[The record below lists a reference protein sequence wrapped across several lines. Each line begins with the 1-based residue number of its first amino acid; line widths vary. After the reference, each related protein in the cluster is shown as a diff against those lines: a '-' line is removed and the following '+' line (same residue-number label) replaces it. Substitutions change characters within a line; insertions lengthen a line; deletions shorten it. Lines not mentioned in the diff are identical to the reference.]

1 MASNPVETPS
11 EQGLASA
18 PVDVEVALP
27 DSLAQDV
34 TGSPQLNLTTRRRRQ
49 SRGLW
54 YEAGRD
60 LITRRRSGQVG
71 LAIVLVLISIAL
83 LAPTLATHNP
93 NDVLIG
99 KEEGL
104 KRRQAPCIYA
114 LSNLPDV
121 PILNFFRCD
130 PGQPEHYF
138 GTDGNGRDLYSR
150 VLYGARV
157 SLKAG
162 IYTVTLA
169 VFVGML
175 FGAIAGYLGAI
186 YDNALM
192 RVMDVLLAFPALIL
206 AIAINSALLQ
216 VADDS
221 FLSQGLNFMQRAF
234 GFEDIGLLTALISIA
249 IVSIPTYAR
258 VVRSQ
263 VLSIKE
269 QEYVTAARAIGA
281 KHNRILFRAI
291 LPNATAPLIVAATLG
306 IATAILDTA
315 ALSFLGLGAQPPTA
329 EWGAMIGA
337 ERNQMFTSP
346 HLILFPGLAIV
357 ITVLA
362 FNLLGD
368 GLRDSLDPRMKNR

>member
-1 MASNPVETPS
+1 MTQPS
-11 EQGLASA
+11 DPPSPPSA
-18 PVDVEVALP
+18 ADVAADGTIAEVASP
-27 DSLAQDV
+27 VSSPVFSLA
-34 TGSPQLNLTTRRRRQ
+34 TPRRQ
-49 SRGLW
+49 TRGLW

-71 LAIVLVLISIAL
+71 LVIVLFLISIAL
-83 LAPTLATHNP
+83 LAPVLATHDP
-93 NDVLIG
+93 NGVLIG

-104 KRRQAPCIYA
+104 KRRQSPCIQA

-121 PILNFFRCD
+121 PVLNFFRCD
-130 PGQPEHYF
+130 PGQPEHVF
-138 GTDGNGRDLYSR
+138 GTDGNGRDLFSR

-162 IYTVTLA
+162 IYTVSLA
-169 VFVGML
+169 VIVGML
-175 FGAIAGYLGAI
+175 IGAIAGYVGAWV
-186 YDNALM
+186 DNGLM
-192 RVMDVLLAFPALIL
+192 RTMDVLLAFPSLIL

-216 VADDS
+216 LSQDS
-221 FLSQGLNFMQRAF
+221 FLSQGLGIMQRAF

-258 VVRSQ
+258 VVRAQ
-263 VLSIKE
+263 ILSIKE
-269 QEYVTAARAIGA
+269 QEFVTAARAIGA
-281 KHNRILFRAI
+281 NHRRILFRAI
-291 LPNATAPLIVAATLG
+291 MPNATAPLIVAATLG

-346 HLILFPGLAIV
+346 HLILFPGIAIV
-357 ITVLA
+357 VTVLA

>member
-1 MASNPVETPS
+1 MTSQA
-11 EQGLASA
+11 
-18 PVDVEVALP
+18 EVAPSVDL
-27 DSLAQDV
+27 SL
-34 TGSPQLNLTTRRRRQ
+34 SPRRK
-49 SRGLW
+49 SRGFW
-54 YEAGRD
+54 SEALRD
-60 LITRRRSGQVG
+60 LVTRRRSGQVG
-71 LAIVLVLISIAL
+71 LAIVVVLIGIAL
-83 LAPTLATHNP
+83 LAPTLATHEP
-93 NDVLIG
+93 NAVLIG
-99 KEEGL
+99 KEEGV
-104 KRRQAPCIYA
+104 KRRQGPCIYA
-114 LSNLPDV
+114 VDNLPALPVVD
-121 PILNFFRCD
+121 FFRCE
-130 PGQPEHYF
+130 PGQPQHIF

-150 VLYGARV
+150 VMYGARV

-169 VFVGML
+169 VFIGMFL
-175 FGAIAGYLGAI
+175 GAVAGYIGAFV
-186 YDNALM
+186 DNGIM
-192 RVMDVLLAFPALIL
+192 RIMDVVLAFPSLIL
-206 AIAINSALLQ
+206 AIAINSALLT
-216 VADDS
+216 VAEDS
-221 FLSQGLNFMQRAF
+221 ILSRGLGFLQRTL

-258 VVRSQ
+258 LVRSQ
-263 VLSIKE
+263 VLSLKE
-269 QEYVTAARAIGA
+269 QEFVTAARAVGA
-281 KHNRILFRAI
+281 NDKRILFRAI

-346 HLILFPGLAIV
+346 HLIIFPGLAIV